1 MCIAFQTWS
10 NSTHFI
16 NISQRGTAEVGLLLY
31 LASCVI
37 QYHNNQCVCEN
48 INIIVMTHYSV
59 TITMLNSKVRQE
71 TNHGLLIGTM
81 TFDLGWPWTV
91 LVQGH

>member
-16 NISQRGTAEVGLLLY
+16 NVSQHGTAEVGLLLY
-31 LASCVI
+31 LASYVI
-37 QYHNNQCVCEN
+37 QYHNNQRVCEN

-59 TITMLNSKVRQE
+59 TVTMLNSKVRQE
-71 TNHGLLIGTM
+71 TNHRLSIGTV
-81 TFDLGWPWTV
+81 TFGLG
-91 LVQGH
+91 